1 MMDDRELLQQEL
13 KTTRLAYY
21 RATEMSKFKAGFLAR
36 TAHELRSPL
45 ASIISLHQ
53 LILTDLCE
61 NPQEEREF
69 LQQAYQAALK
79 LTQLL
84 DRTVFISK
92 LEDASIEI
100 EQKSFLLI
108 DLLTEIEQT
117 ISLQAAN
124 RGIRLTFKQFD
135 GDNCYIVGDYTC
147 LSQTITLL
155 LESAILQAKSEEI
168 CLSAT
173 AIPDTTAI
181 SIDIELTSNSDIWLE
196 SSDLLQQIPDVSNLS
211 AQSHQQTSQQVHDF
225 SAGMKFLLAQQLLE
239 KMAGNLELTE
249 ISSLNSPFLTRLSF
263 SLPQE
268 KKGF

>member
-1 MMDDRELLQQEL
+1 MDDRKFLQQEL
-13 KTTRLAYY
+13 EATRLAYY

-53 LILTDLCE
+53 LILNDLCE

-92 LEDASIEI
+92 LEDGSIEI
-100 EQKSFLLI
+100 EHKSFLLV
-108 DLLTEIEQT
+108 DLLAEIQQT

-124 RGIRLTFKQFD
+124 RSVRLTFKPFND
-135 GDNCYIVGDYTC
+135 DNCYVVGDYAC

-173 AIPDTTAI
+173 AIPDTATV
-181 SIDIELTSNSDIWLE
+181 SIDIELTSKSDIWLE
-196 SSDLLQQIPDVSNLS
+196 SRDLLQQLLDISDLS
-211 AQSHQQTSQQVHDF
+211 LQSPKQASQQVHDF

-239 KMAGNLELTE
+239 KMAGNLKLTE
-249 ISSLNSPFLTRLSF
+249 ISSQNSPFLTRLSF
-263 SLPQE
+263 YIPQTND
-268 KKGF
+268 